1 MKIKKMINFMQV
13 TSATET
19 LFKTFKK
26 IKNRKGLFY
35 KSNI

>member
-1 MKIKKMINFMQV
+1 MQV